1 MKKHNHIRNPF
12 QRFNILTFQRLTFI
26 LFAVALIGGCAVGP
40 NFKKPAAPNV
50 SSYTAAPL
58 PAQTG
63 KTAGV
68 TGGDAQRFVEG
79 LDIPGQWWTLFH
91 SKPLNDLIQL
101 ALTNSPDLA
110 AAQAA
115 LAQAH
120 ENVLAQ
126 RGAYYPSVS
135 AGMSVSRQ
143 RSSEAIAPVPN
154 ANQFQYSLYTP
165 EVSVAYSPDIFGLNH
180 RTIESLKAQENAA
193 RFALDAADVTLSA
206 NIVVAAI
213 QEASLR
219 AQIDATRRLIG
230 INENMLQVMRS
241 QCAKGG
247 ITRAAVAA
255 QESQLAQSEA
265 TLPPLIDQLAQNRD
279 ELAALSGG
287 FPGND
292 LPETFELAALQLPR
306 DLPVSLPSQLVEQ
319 RPDIRQAEENLH
331 SASALIGVA
340 VAHRIPN
347 ITLSADAGTMA
358 LTAGTIFAGGEGMW
372 DIGAGV
378 TQPIFEGGTLLHQ
391 ERAARD
397 AYTQA
402 AAQYRSTVITSFQ
415 NVADTLNALQHDT
428 DALQAAA
435 NAATAAKI
443 SLDLTRRQLEIGN
456 AGYLDVLNAE
466 QTYQTAPIALIQA
479 QANRYSDSAAL
490 FVALGGGW
498 WNGNVESLNR

>member
-1 MKKHNHIRNPF
+1 
-12 QRFNILTFQRLTFI
+12 
-26 LFAVALIGGCAVGP
+26 
-40 NFKKPAAPNV
+40 
-50 SSYTAAPL
+50 
-58 PAQTG
+58 
-63 KTAGV
+63 
-68 TGGDAQRFVEG
+68 
-79 LDIPGQWWTLFH
+79 
-91 SKPLNDLIQL
+91 
-101 ALTNSPDLA
+101 
-110 AAQAA
+110 
-115 LAQAH
+115 
-120 ENVLAQ
+120 
-126 RGAYYPSVS
+126 
-135 AGMSVSRQ
+135 
-143 RSSEAIAPVPN
+143 
-154 ANQFQYSLYTP
+154 
-165 EVSVAYSPDIFGLNH
+165 VSVAYSPDIFGLNH

-443 SLDLTRRQLEIGN
+443 SLDLTRRQLEIDN

-466 QTYQTAPIALIQA
+466 QTYQTATIALIQA